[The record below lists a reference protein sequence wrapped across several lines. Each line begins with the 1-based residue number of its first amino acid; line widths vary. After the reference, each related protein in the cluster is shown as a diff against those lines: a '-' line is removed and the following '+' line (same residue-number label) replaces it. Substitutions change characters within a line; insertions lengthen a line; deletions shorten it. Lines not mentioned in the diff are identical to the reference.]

1 MENIFILIKEQ
12 LPEKGKDIIGID
24 RNDNKHYCYR
34 CTCQNHNCKEWRCSL
49 TGYGLM
55 IDVEKWIY
63 EQK

>member
-1 MENIFILIKEQ
+1 MKQEFISIKDQ

-24 RNDNKHYCYR
+24 KDGNKHYCFR
-34 CTCQNHNCKEWRCSL
+34 CECHNPNCKEWRSSL

-55 IDVEKWIY
+55 IDVDKWIY